1 MGSGISPERKREWD
15 HGLMRVLI
23 FTSSGGTAHD
33 AAAGA
38 LRDWLRQWDP
48 GGEVWIEQV
57 LENASGPYR
66 GGVAFYNWIQKHAPW
81 IHQAYWCLMEFED
94 LIKPGTLLFG
104 RRYVGDLLR
113 KLRPDLLISTHP
125 HTNRGHFPF
134 AKRVLGPQLRCL
146 TCCTELDGGFGFSR
160 NWLSSS
166 AAAIWVQTAEVRDEL
181 LRRRYPA
188 ERIALLGPLLY
199 PAYHRPAPNYNQG
212 KDARPGSALQSTAGH
227 PVSTASNTD
236 QQPQSASNGCASNGL
251 PLLVLG
257 AGANGANN
265 HGRLLEVLL
274 PFAGR
279 IAVVA
284 LAGRRQAALEQV
296 QTWARAHPQLAVSAL
311 GFQGPEQMVALYRSA
326 WAMVARPGARTAT
339 EALVLGC
346 PLVFNSFGTT
356 MPQEWLARRYFHRR
370 GLERTINQPEQ
381 LATLV
386 AEWLDRPERYD
397 RWRQLYQD
405 HRLIA
410 DPAAVGQL
418 LQGS

>member
-1 MGSGISPERKREWD
+1 
-15 HGLMRVLI
+15 MRVLI

-33 AAAGA
+33 AAAEA

-66 GGVAFYNWIQKHAPW
+66 SGVGFYNWIQKYAPW

-113 KLRPDLLISTHP
+113 RFKPDLIISTHP

-134 AKRVLGPQLRCL
+134 AKRLLGPQLRCL
-146 TCCTELDGGFGFSR
+146 TCCTELAGGFGFSR
-160 NWLSSS
+160 NWISSR
-166 AAAIWVQTAEVRDEL
+166 ADAIWVQTPEVAEEL
-181 LRRRYPA
+181 RRRRYPA

-199 PAYHRPAPNYNQG
+199 PAYHRPVPAIQTPG
-212 KDARPGSALQSTAGH
+212 TGPEAIASARPGADDPDA
-227 PVSTASNTD
+227 N
-236 QQPQSASNGCASNGL
+236 NGL

-265 HGRLLEVLL
+265 HCRLLEALR

-279 IAVVA
+279 LAVVA
-284 LAGRRQAALEQV
+284 LTGRRQAAFDQV
-296 QTWARAHPQLAVSAL
+296 QAWAAAHPDLAVRAL
-311 GFQGPEQMVALYRSA
+311 GFQGPEQMAALYRRA

-346 PLVFNSFGTT
+346 PLVFNSFGKT
-356 MPQEWLARRYFHRR
+356 MPQEWLARRYFRRR
-370 GLERTINQPEQ
+370 GLERTIHRPGQLAALVGDWLDQPESY
-381 LATLV
+381 
-386 AEWLDRPERYD
+386 R
-397 RWRQLYQD
+397 RWQ
-405 HRLIA
+405 RLCEK
-410 DPAAVGQL
+410 QL
-418 LQGS
+418 LKSDPMVVWQLIRGN